1 MPVRKSVFRDVLES
15 LRDHIEG
22 TLAVTLIALDG
33 IAIETINDA
42 SVPLDVMGAEFGGF
56 VKSVRLSNT
65 DLNTG
70 DVLQLSLVTEKY
82 ITLLSAVTPEY
93 FLLLVMRLDGNYGR
107 ARHELAKAKYA
118 LRDEL
123 V

>member
-1 MPVRKSVFRDVLES
+1 VLSSVFRDVLVS
-15 LRDHIEG
+15 IRDRVEG
-22 TLAVTLIALDG
+22 TLAVSLMALDG
-33 IAIETINDA
+33 IAIETINAD
-42 SVPLDVMGAEFGGF
+42 SVPLDIIGAEFGGF
-56 VKSVRLSNT
+56 IKSVRLSNT

-70 DVLQLSLVTEKY
+70 DVLQFALFTEKY

-93 FLLLVMRLDGNYGR
+93 FLLLVMRPDGNYGR
-107 ARHELAKAKYA
+107 ARHELSKAKYA

>member
-1 MPVRKSVFRDVLES
+1 MHNGVFRDILES
-15 LRDHIEG
+15 IRTRVDG
-22 TLAVTLIALDG
+22 TLAVSLIALDG
-33 IAIETINDA
+33 IAIESINSG
-42 SVPLDVMGAEFGGF
+42 SVPLDVIGAEFGGF
-56 VKSVRLSNT
+56 IKSVRLSNT

-70 DVLQLSLVTEKY
+70 DVLHFSLITEKY

-93 FLLLVMRLDGNYGR
+93 FLLLVMRPDGNYGR
-107 ARHELAKAKYA
+107 ARHELAKAKFA